1 MSESNQIDMNSLH
14 NTVLRETE
22 NDSLLEIKPNFYQN
36 LSDFIGNLR
45 KQEFDD
51 VENKIKDTM
60 IEMVTELTSLL
71 IHIRLE
77 KISNSDDFDIS
88 YLLDEEKFILDSLDE
103 QNERTEMILSATING
118 KSKFLES
125 LAENHK
131 IKKVVIR
138 FLDNV
143 DEIVGADLEKYG
155 PFKAED
161 IATIPYENAQA
172 LIAKNIAT
180 KVRWS
185 IFFKICTYNFI
196 AKNIATKVRWED

>member
-1 MSESNQIDMNSLH
+1 MSESNQIDINSLH

-22 NDSLLEIKPNFYQN
+22 NDSLLEIKPNFYRN

-45 KQEFDD
+45 KQEFDG
-51 VENKIKDTM
+51 VEDKIKDTM
-60 IEMVTELTSLL
+60 IEMASELTSLL
-71 IHIRLE
+71 IQIRLE
-77 KISNSDDFDIS
+77 KISNSNDFDIS
-88 YLLDEEKFILDSLDE
+88 YLLDEEKFILDSHEE

-118 KSKFLES
+118 KSNFLES

-138 FLDNV
+138 FLSEVN
-143 DEIVGADLEKYG
+143 EIVGADLEKYG

-180 KVRWS
+180 KVRW
-185 IFFKICTYNFI
+185 
-196 AKNIATKVRWED
+196 ED

>member
-1 MSESNQIDMNSLH
+1 MQLQNQIDMNSLH

-180 KVRWS
+180 KVRW
-185 IFFKICTYNFI
+185 
-196 AKNIATKVRWED
+196 ED

>member
-45 KQEFDD
+45 KQEFDG

-180 KVRWS
+180 KVRW
-185 IFFKICTYNFI
+185 
-196 AKNIATKVRWED
+196 ED

>member
-1 MSESNQIDMNSLH
+1 MSESNQIDINSLH

-22 NDSLLEIKPNFYQN
+22 NDSLLEIKPNFYRN

-45 KQEFDD
+45 KQEFDG

-60 IEMVTELTSLL
+60 IELASELTSLL

-77 KISNSDDFDIS
+77 KISNSDDFEFS
-88 YLLDEEKFILDSLDE
+88 LLLDEEKFILDSQEE

-138 FLDNV
+138 FLSEV

-180 KVRWS
+180 KVRW
-185 IFFKICTYNFI
+185 
-196 AKNIATKVRWED
+196 ED